1 MRKFLSI
8 TTAFLFCLVSGAQA
22 GYDANHPDLS
32 DSSNKTDYERNP
44 PFYSKGW
51 HDGWV
56 WASALTD
63 KKGTYSE
70 NCERIC
76 RQKYGNIDDDPN
88 AEAEFYGFLAAAA
101 FVRDHPEHAP
111 EKGADL
117 VAKPVP
123 NAWDQCPGGTVTEA
137 AIEQILENPDSCSFD
152 SATEPELTKYK
163 GKSCWLVV
171 VQCRTKQADGA
182 DLIHVAD
189 VYMIGGD
196 QTSIIDVRLRQP

>member
-1 MRKFLSI
+1 MKTLLATMTVFLS
-8 TTAFLFCLVSGAQA
+8 CLVSGAQA

-32 DSSNKTDYERNP
+32 DSSNETDYEQNP
-44 PFYSKGW
+44 VFYAKGW

-63 KKGTYSE
+63 KMGTYSD

-76 RQKYGNIDDDPN
+76 RKKYGNIDADPN
-88 AEAEFYGFLAAAA
+88 AKTEFYGFLAAAA
-101 FVRDHPEHAP
+101 FVRNHEERAS
-111 EKGADL
+111 EKDTGTI
-117 VAKPVP
+117 AKRVENPW
-123 NAWDQCPGGTVTEA
+123 NQCPGGPVTEE
-137 AIEQILENPDSCSFD
+137 AIKQLLDDPDSCNFD
-152 SATEPELTKYK
+152 SATDPQLTKYN

-171 VQCRTKQADGA
+171 VQFRTKQADGA
-182 DLIHVAD
+182 ELTHVAD